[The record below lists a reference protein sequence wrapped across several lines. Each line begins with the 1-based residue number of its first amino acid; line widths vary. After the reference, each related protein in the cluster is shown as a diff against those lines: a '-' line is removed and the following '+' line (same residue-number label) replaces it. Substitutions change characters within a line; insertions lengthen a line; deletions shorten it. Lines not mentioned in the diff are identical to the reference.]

1 MKDANYRTEENPD
14 SVAKVDNNHTYTYD
28 ANGNLVYVNTGR
40 IKQDGTLDS
49 TAAERKLRWDEEN
62 RLTASDDNGF
72 VTNYWY
78 DADGERTVKTSGEG
92 EQLYVNSEFAGGRTN
107 TAKFSLY
114 VSPYL
119 VANQGGRYTK
129 HIYIGSQ
136 RIVSKIGDFASYGSD
151 PRRIQYAGSETDGL
165 SVNYK
170 QKYSAQQ
177 QVIKDNYAIFEVP
190 YNGTD
195 NNDYVDGQGFCC
207 DDGSPEA
214 AQARALALE
223 NNFQDPDAYEK
234 LQFYYHPDHLGSS
247 SYITNLDGEVVQH
260 IEYVPFGEVFIEERN
275 SIWNTPYLFNAKE
288 FDEETGLYYYGARYY
303 DPRLSLWISTDAKQE
318 ENLNVSTYIY
328 TFNNPIKYQ
337 DPDGNLPIE
346 TIWDATNLSLGI
358 NSFIGNIKKGS
369 LGAALVDGVG
379 IIADAAATALPY
391 IPGGASSAIKAYRAG
406 KTASKT
412 TLKAGSKAPSKIMD
426 AASKEFPSRR
436 AAFRQA
442 KRDAGI
448 PTSKNFSTHVKGD
461 AAKSGDSGRRGI
473 EYTFD
478 TEGAYGSQFNRY
490 IQDHFEGHVYK
501 DGSFDNTP
509 HFNIHQKPGTPRL
522 KNETKHYPY
531 TTKKQRK

>member
-1 MKDANYRTEENPD
+1 MVHAYTYDALYRLASATGTYAGADSKTASYRLEMGYDNMYRIVSKKQHLTQQGVQFDGTLHVGYDLAYTYGKTEGKKFQLAEVKDANYRTEENPD
-14 SVAKVDNNHTYTYD
+14 SVAKIDNNHTYT
-28 ANGNLVYVNTGR
+28 
-40 IKQDGTLDS
+40 
-49 TAAERKLRWDEEN
+49 
-62 RLTASDDNGF
+62 
-72 VTNYWY
+72 Y

-234 LQFYYHPDHLGSS
+234 LQFYYHTDHLGSS

-303 DPRLSLWISTDAKQE
+303 DPRLSLWISTDPMQE
-318 ENLNVSTYIY
+318 RNPSVSSYTYCI
-328 TFNNPIKYQ
+328 NNPIVAK
-337 DPDGNLPIE
+337 DEESKKPI
-346 TIWDATNLSLGI
+346 
-358 NSFIGNIKKGS
+358 
-369 LGAALVDGVG
+369 
-379 IIADAAATALPY
+379 
-391 IPGGASSAIKAYRAG
+391 YRQ
-406 KTASKT
+406 
-412 TLKAGSKAPSKIMD
+412 ID
-426 AASKEFPSRR
+426 DE
-436 AAFRQA
+436 
-442 KRDAGI
+442 
-448 PTSKNFSTHVKGD
+448 
-461 AAKSGDSGRRGI
+461 
-473 EYTFD
+473 
-478 TEGAYGSQFNRY
+478 
-490 IQDHFEGHVYK
+490 
-501 DGSFDNTP
+501 
-509 HFNIHQKPGTPRL
+509 
-522 KNETKHYPY
+522 
-531 TTKKQRK
+531 

>member
-1 MKDANYRTEENPD
+1 M
-14 SVAKVDNNHTYTYD
+14 
-28 ANGNLVYVNTGR
+28 
-40 IKQDGTLDS
+40 
-49 TAAERKLRWDEEN
+49 
-62 RLTASDDNGF
+62 
-72 VTNYWY
+72 
-78 DADGERTVKTSGEG
+78 
-92 EQLYVNSEFAGGRTN
+92 
-107 TAKFSLY
+107 
-114 VSPYL
+114 
-119 VANQGGRYTK
+119 
-129 HIYIGSQ
+129 
-136 RIVSKIGDFASYGSD
+136 
-151 PRRIQYAGSETDGL
+151 
-165 SVNYK
+165 
-170 QKYSAQQ
+170 
-177 QVIKDNYAIFEVP
+177 
-190 YNGTD
+190 
-195 NNDYVDGQGFCC
+195 
-207 DDGSPEA
+207 
-214 AQARALALE
+214 
-223 NNFQDPDAYEK
+223 
-234 LQFYYHPDHLGSS
+234 
-247 SYITNLDGEVVQH
+247 
-260 IEYVPFGEVFIEERN
+260 
-275 SIWNTPYLFNAKE
+275 
-288 FDEETGLYYYGARYY
+288 YYYGARYY

-478 TEGAYGSQFNRY
+478 TEGAYGSQFNR
-490 IQDHFEGHVYK
+490 
-501 DGSFDNTP
+501 S
-509 HFNIHQKPGTPRL
+509 L
-522 KNETKHYPY
+522 
-531 TTKKQRK
+531 

>member
-1 MKDANYRTEENPD
+1 M
-14 SVAKVDNNHTYTYD
+14 
-28 ANGNLVYVNTGR
+28 
-40 IKQDGTLDS
+40 
-49 TAAERKLRWDEEN
+49 
-62 RLTASDDNGF
+62 
-72 VTNYWY
+72 
-78 DADGERTVKTSGEG
+78 
-92 EQLYVNSEFAGGRTN
+92 
-107 TAKFSLY
+107 
-114 VSPYL
+114 
-119 VANQGGRYTK
+119 
-129 HIYIGSQ
+129 
-136 RIVSKIGDFASYGSD
+136 
-151 PRRIQYAGSETDGL
+151 
-165 SVNYK
+165 
-170 QKYSAQQ
+170 
-177 QVIKDNYAIFEVP
+177 
-190 YNGTD
+190 
-195 NNDYVDGQGFCC
+195 
-207 DDGSPEA
+207 
-214 AQARALALE
+214 ALE

-288 FDEETGLYYYGARYY
+288 FDEETGPYYYGARYY

-426 AASKEFPSRR
+426 ATSKEFPSRR

>member
-1 MKDANYRTEENPD
+1 M
-14 SVAKVDNNHTYTYD
+14 
-28 ANGNLVYVNTGR
+28 
-40 IKQDGTLDS
+40 
-49 TAAERKLRWDEEN
+49 
-62 RLTASDDNGF
+62 
-72 VTNYWY
+72 TNYWY
-78 DADGERTVKTSGEG
+78 DDDGERTVKTSGEG

-177 QVIKDNYAIFEVP
+177 QVIKDNYTIFEVP

-288 FDEETGLYYYGARYY
+288 FDEETGMYYYGARYY
-303 DPRLSLWISTDAKQE
+303 DPRLSLWISTDPLQE
-318 ENLNVSTYIY
+318 
-328 TFNNPIKYQ
+328 
-337 DPDGNLPIE
+337 
-346 TIWDATNLSLGI
+346 
-358 NSFIGNIKKGS
+358 NI
-369 LGAALVDGVG
+369 L
-379 IIADAAATALPY
+379 T
-391 IPGGASSAIKAYRAG
+391 
-406 KTASKT
+406 
-412 TLKAGSKAPSKIMD
+412 
-426 AASKEFPSRR
+426 
-436 AAFRQA
+436 
-442 KRDAGI
+442 
-448 PTSKNFSTHVKGD
+448 
-461 AAKSGDSGRRGI
+461 
-473 EYTFD
+473 
-478 TEGAYGSQFNRY
+478 
-490 IQDHFEGHVYK
+490 
-501 DGSFDNTP
+501 
-509 HFNIHQKPGTPRL
+509 
-522 KNETKHYPY
+522 
-531 TTKKQRK
+531 

>member
-1 MKDANYRTEENPD
+1 M
-14 SVAKVDNNHTYTYD
+14 
-28 ANGNLVYVNTGR
+28 
-40 IKQDGTLDS
+40 
-49 TAAERKLRWDEEN
+49 
-62 RLTASDDNGF
+62 
-72 VTNYWY
+72 
-78 DADGERTVKTSGEG
+78 KTSGEG

-177 QVIKDNYAIFEVP
+177 QVIKDNYTIFEVP

-288 FDEETGLYYYGARYY
+288 FDEETGMYYYGARYY
-303 DPRLSLWISTDAKQE
+303 RPEAE
-318 ENLNVSTYIY
+318 
-328 TFNNPIKYQ
+328 F
-337 DPDGNLPIE
+337 
-346 TIWDATNLSLGI
+346 
-358 NSFIGNIKKGS
+358 
-369 LGAALVDGVG
+369 VD
-379 IIADAAATALPY
+379 I
-391 IPGGASSAIKAYRAG
+391 
-406 KTASKT
+406 
-412 TLKAGSKAPSKIMD
+412 
-426 AASKEFPSRR
+426 
-436 AAFRQA
+436 
-442 KRDAGI
+442 
-448 PTSKNFSTHVKGD
+448 
-461 AAKSGDSGRRGI
+461 
-473 EYTFD
+473 
-478 TEGAYGSQFNRY
+478 YGSFAR
-490 IQDHFEGHVYK
+490 K
-501 DGSFDNTP
+501 
-509 HFNIHQKPGTPRL
+509 NILT
-522 KNETKHYPY
+522 
-531 TTKKQRK
+531 